1 MTKILRLL
9 IGPVSIVVTLSCL
22 VFAILNKP
30 SESPPPDNL
39 QKLDK
44 VQTRIGLYKPSLYRL
59 FYVIPL
65 DISVQSSPADVHDY
79 VEKSKS
85 LNETID
91 QVKQTKAT
99 ITYKNTDTTLFNEM
113 VSETHLWKSTMP
125 AAWNLGRSICEFNI
139 KDEGIYFF
147 DVRKTALLNASHCY
161 FAVGIPPVQ
170 KQVFDPKLTYFS
182 LAILLPFGFIASSW
196 LILMLTPWGKLA
208 DSYQSKCNYKQMTAV
223 GPGAK
228 LGHVDAKL
236 VPGGLFMRETSE
248 GIELALSG
256 LPVIMGFPSILIPW
270 SAIQV
275 ATRTGNDV
283 IFTLKDP
290 VASITLPVK
299 KIKEAPMHVANFKVS
314 GPDSK

>member
-1 MTKILRLL
+1 MTKLMRLL
-9 IGPVSIVVTLSCL
+9 IGPVSILVTLSCL
-22 VFAILNKP
+22 AFAILNKP
-30 SESPPPDNL
+30 AESPPPDNL

-44 VQTRIGLYKPSLYRL
+44 VQTRIGLYKPGLYRL

-65 DISVQSSPADVHDY
+65 DLPVQSSPADVHDH
-79 VEKSKS
+79 VEKSGS

-99 ITYKNTDTTLFNEM
+99 ITNMNSDITLFNEM
-113 VSETHLWKSTMP
+113 VSETHLWKSKMP
-125 AAWNLGRSICEFNI
+125 DAWNLGRSICEFNI
-139 KDEGIYFF
+139 KDDGMYFF
-147 DVRKTALLNASHCY
+147 DVRKTALLNAPHCY
-161 FAVGIPPVQ
+161 FAVGIPPTN
-170 KQVFDPKLTYFS
+170 KQAFDPKLTYFS
-182 LAILLPFGFIASSW
+182 LAMLLPFAFISSSW

-208 DSYQSKCNYKQMTAV
+208 DSYQSKCNYKEMIAV

-228 LGHVDAKL
+228 LGNVDAKL
-236 VPGGLFMRETSE
+236 VSGKLFLRETKD

-256 LPVIMGFPSILIPW
+256 LPCLIGFPSILIPW
-270 SAIQV
+270 NAIEV

-290 VASITLPVK
+290 DASITLPVK

-314 GPDSK
+314 TPDAK